1 DGLDEAGIE
10 WAFVVSHLGPHVL
23 LGRVKTDDGVQPD
36 RYHWSDTSKPN
47 SWLFGFDEDEVATSV
62 AGFAILPPDVG
73 HETPHILAIEPLRDF
88 AVIYTNWSAWQL
100 QFVGAPFIFVR

>member
-1 DGLDEAGIE
+1 
-10 WAFVVSHLGPHVL
+10 
-23 LGRVKTDDGVQPD
+23 
-36 RYHWSDTSKPN
+36 N
-47 SWLFGFDEDEVATSV
+47 SWLFGFDEDEEATSV

-100 QFVGAPFIFVR
+100 QFVGAPFIFVRRRVQQEWGLGTWDCCVNLGDRHLVWASDGDFYEFNG